1 VDLNSANPVPPYAD
15 WSAAATN
22 IQDAVD
28 ISSDGDLILVTNGIY
43 RSGGRIV
50 SRDGTSNRLA
60 VTKAVI
66 VQSINGPAT
75 TIIQGY
81 QMPGTTNG
89 PSAMRC
95 VYLTNNA
102 MLIGFTLTNGATI
115 SSAGTG
121 GGARCQA
128 VSAVIS
134 NCVVVGNAAVYGA
147 GMAFGT
153 AINCILSKNVAE
165 SEGGGGYAGNFNNC
179 LFTGNFAS
187 SGGAAAAQLVSIT
200 TLNNCTVYGNSASLS
215 GGGFASLGMTAPSYL
230 FASNCIVLDNA
241 APTGANYIFGDA
253 TEIAMTYCCTTPLPS
268 NGSGNFTNDPCFI
281 NPSTGNF
288 HLQSLSPCIN
298 AGSSNAVGSTDLDGN
313 PRLVGGF
320 VDLGA
325 YEYQL
330 PAPVPMIPSIQA
342 TYTGVSTGIVVGFT
356 GQIAGHATA
365 SRWDFGD
372 GTVISNQLPNISHSW
387 STPGDYLAALWAYND
402 SYPNGLSATVIIHVL
417 ENPVHYVS
425 QNNTNPVVPYLS
437 WATAATNIQDAVDA
451 AYILGTVIVSNGVY
465 ANGGKAVMSV
475 YSGYMLTNR
484 VAVMKQITVRSVNGP
499 AMTTIQGYQVPST
512 INGSSAVRCVYLTNN
527 TALIGFTLTEGATV
541 IFPGSGMDYAKVQ
554 SGGGAFSESSSVL
567 ISNCVLVGNSA
578 YIEGGGSYSGTLKM
592 CLLIGNSVQAGEGGG
607 SGGSTLDA
615 CILTGNSAAE
625 AGGGACGGMLNNCIL
640 TGNMVVYDGGGA
652 CYSTLNNC
660 TITGNSAA
668 EAGGGAFGSTLNNC
682 IAYYNT
688 ATDGA
693 NYLTDSF
700 TGYGSYNSCC
710 TTPLPVSGTGNFT
723 NPPVF
728 VNASGS
734 NLRLQSNSPC
744 INTGNNAYAS
754 GTTDLDGRPRI
765 VGNTIDIGAYEFQPG
780 ISGLFIGWLAQFG
793 LPTDGSADYTDPDG
807 DGMNN
812 WQEWR
817 TGTNPNNASSVLRML
832 SPSNNLHGLN
842 VTWQSVSGAT
852 YFLDRSSNLGSQLA
866 FSTIQSNV
874 AGQTGTT
881 SYTDVTATNGGP
893 YFYRVGVQ

>member
-1 VDLNSANPVPPYAD
+1 
-15 WSAAATN
+15 
-22 IQDAVD
+22 
-28 ISSDGDLILVTNGIY
+28 
-43 RSGGRIV
+43 
-50 SRDGTSNRLA
+50 
-60 VTKAVI
+60 
-66 VQSINGPAT
+66 
-75 TIIQGY
+75 
-81 QMPGTTNG
+81 
-89 PSAMRC
+89 
-95 VYLTNNA
+95 
-102 MLIGFTLTNGATI
+102 
-115 SSAGTG
+115 
-121 GGARCQA
+121 
-128 VSAVIS
+128 
-134 NCVVVGNAAVYGA
+134 
-147 GMAFGT
+147 
-153 AINCILSKNVAE
+153 
-165 SEGGGGYAGNFNNC
+165 
-179 LFTGNFAS
+179 
-187 SGGAAAAQLVSIT
+187 
-200 TLNNCTVYGNSASLS
+200 
-215 GGGFASLGMTAPSYL
+215 
-230 FASNCIVLDNA
+230 
-241 APTGANYIFGDA
+241 
-253 TEIAMTYCCTTPLPS
+253 MTYCCTTPLPS

>member
-1 VDLNSANPVPPYAD
+1 
-15 WSAAATN
+15 
-22 IQDAVD
+22 
-28 ISSDGDLILVTNGIY
+28 
-43 RSGGRIV
+43 
-50 SRDGTSNRLA
+50 
-60 VTKAVI
+60 
-66 VQSINGPAT
+66 
-75 TIIQGY
+75 
-81 QMPGTTNG
+81 
-89 PSAMRC
+89 
-95 VYLTNNA
+95 
-102 MLIGFTLTNGATI
+102 
-115 SSAGTG
+115 
-121 GGARCQA
+121 
-128 VSAVIS
+128 
-134 NCVVVGNAAVYGA
+134 
-147 GMAFGT
+147 
-153 AINCILSKNVAE
+153 
-165 SEGGGGYAGNFNNC
+165 
-179 LFTGNFAS
+179 
-187 SGGAAAAQLVSIT
+187 
-200 TLNNCTVYGNSASLS
+200 
-215 GGGFASLGMTAPSYL
+215 
-230 FASNCIVLDNA
+230 
-241 APTGANYIFGDA
+241 
-253 TEIAMTYCCTTPLPS
+253 
-268 NGSGNFTNDPCFI
+268 
-281 NPSTGNF
+281 
-288 HLQSLSPCIN
+288 
-298 AGSSNAVGSTDLDGN
+298 
-313 PRLVGGF
+313 
-320 VDLGA
+320 
-325 YEYQL
+325 
-330 PAPVPMIPSIQA
+330 MIPSIQA

>member
-1 VDLNSANPVPPYAD
+1 
-15 WSAAATN
+15 
-22 IQDAVD
+22 
-28 ISSDGDLILVTNGIY
+28 
-43 RSGGRIV
+43 
-50 SRDGTSNRLA
+50 
-60 VTKAVI
+60 
-66 VQSINGPAT
+66 
-75 TIIQGY
+75 
-81 QMPGTTNG
+81 
-89 PSAMRC
+89 
-95 VYLTNNA
+95 
-102 MLIGFTLTNGATI
+102 
-115 SSAGTG
+115 
-121 GGARCQA
+121 
-128 VSAVIS
+128 
-134 NCVVVGNAAVYGA
+134 
-147 GMAFGT
+147 
-153 AINCILSKNVAE
+153 
-165 SEGGGGYAGNFNNC
+165 
-179 LFTGNFAS
+179 
-187 SGGAAAAQLVSIT
+187 
-200 TLNNCTVYGNSASLS
+200 
-215 GGGFASLGMTAPSYL
+215 
-230 FASNCIVLDNA
+230 
-241 APTGANYIFGDA
+241 
-253 TEIAMTYCCTTPLPS
+253 
-268 NGSGNFTNDPCFI
+268 
-281 NPSTGNF
+281 
-288 HLQSLSPCIN
+288 
-298 AGSSNAVGSTDLDGN
+298 
-313 PRLVGGF
+313 
-320 VDLGA
+320 
-325 YEYQL
+325 
-330 PAPVPMIPSIQA
+330 
-342 TYTGVSTGIVVGFT
+342 
-356 GQIAGHATA
+356 
-365 SRWDFGD
+365 
-372 GTVISNQLPNISHSW
+372 
-387 STPGDYLAALWAYND
+387 
-402 SYPNGLSATVIIHVL
+402 
-417 ENPVHYVS
+417 
-425 QNNTNPVVPYLS
+425 
-437 WATAATNIQDAVDA
+437 
-451 AYILGTVIVSNGVY
+451 
-465 ANGGKAVMSV
+465 
-475 YSGYMLTNR
+475 
-484 VAVMKQITVRSVNGP
+484 
-499 AMTTIQGYQVPST
+499 
-512 INGSSAVRCVYLTNN
+512 
-527 TALIGFTLTEGATV
+527 
-541 IFPGSGMDYAKVQ
+541 
-554 SGGGAFSESSSVL
+554 
-567 ISNCVLVGNSA
+567 
-578 YIEGGGSYSGTLKM
+578 
-592 CLLIGNSVQAGEGGG
+592 
-607 SGGSTLDA
+607 
-615 CILTGNSAAE
+615 
-625 AGGGACGGMLNNCIL
+625 
-640 TGNMVVYDGGGA
+640 MVVYDGGGA

>member
-1 VDLNSANPVPPYAD
+1 
-15 WSAAATN
+15 
-22 IQDAVD
+22 
-28 ISSDGDLILVTNGIY
+28 
-43 RSGGRIV
+43 
-50 SRDGTSNRLA
+50 
-60 VTKAVI
+60 
-66 VQSINGPAT
+66 
-75 TIIQGY
+75 
-81 QMPGTTNG
+81 
-89 PSAMRC
+89 
-95 VYLTNNA
+95 
-102 MLIGFTLTNGATI
+102 
-115 SSAGTG
+115 
-121 GGARCQA
+121 
-128 VSAVIS
+128 
-134 NCVVVGNAAVYGA
+134 
-147 GMAFGT
+147 
-153 AINCILSKNVAE
+153 
-165 SEGGGGYAGNFNNC
+165 
-179 LFTGNFAS
+179 
-187 SGGAAAAQLVSIT
+187 
-200 TLNNCTVYGNSASLS
+200 
-215 GGGFASLGMTAPSYL
+215 
-230 FASNCIVLDNA
+230 
-241 APTGANYIFGDA
+241 
-253 TEIAMTYCCTTPLPS
+253 
-268 NGSGNFTNDPCFI
+268 
-281 NPSTGNF
+281 
-288 HLQSLSPCIN
+288 
-298 AGSSNAVGSTDLDGN
+298 
-313 PRLVGGF
+313 
-320 VDLGA
+320 
-325 YEYQL
+325 
-330 PAPVPMIPSIQA
+330 
-342 TYTGVSTGIVVGFT
+342 
-356 GQIAGHATA
+356 
-365 SRWDFGD
+365 
-372 GTVISNQLPNISHSW
+372 
-387 STPGDYLAALWAYND
+387 
-402 SYPNGLSATVIIHVL
+402 
-417 ENPVHYVS
+417 
-425 QNNTNPVVPYLS
+425 
-437 WATAATNIQDAVDA
+437 
-451 AYILGTVIVSNGVY
+451 
-465 ANGGKAVMSV
+465 MSV